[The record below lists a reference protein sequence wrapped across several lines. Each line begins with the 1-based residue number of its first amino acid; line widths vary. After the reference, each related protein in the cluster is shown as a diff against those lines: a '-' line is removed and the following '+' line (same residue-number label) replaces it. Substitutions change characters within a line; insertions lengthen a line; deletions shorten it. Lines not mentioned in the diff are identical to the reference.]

1 MGVFL
6 IRFLRFKNYHDEA
19 RNPQGKACYG
29 WRSLTFLALI
39 LCRNIEIKFCLLV
52 RIAKFWKFFLI
63 TTRCFVSQ
71 EDWPARVC
79 ILLRK

>member
-39 LCRNIEIKFCLLV
+39 LCRNIEIKLINYANVNHMANLFLFGFFAFC
-52 RIAKFWKFFLI
+52 FFFL
-63 TTRCFVSQ
+63 
-71 EDWPARVC
+71 
-79 ILLRK
+79 